1 MDTDSDVLDFLAS
14 RFFTLSAYA
23 QSAIQRA
30 LSPSEAAVGRD
41 TDTDPSAEVMAS
53 AGSHLSG
60 ELDMRLPGVCAALVL
75 VAQCL
80 IALLLHAEA
89 RAEDIR
95 QDGNGESTSPEASL
109 PSPKSYLVGCQT
121 PVEVRAPDARRQR
134 EERRRGGFVEILIGE
149 RSLRPPTSIITRLP
163 SRATTVR
170 AAVLNAARC
179 PEI

>member
-60 ELDMRLPGVCAALVL
+60 ELDMRLPGVCAVLVL

-80 IALLLHAEA
+80 TALLLYAEA
-89 RAEDIR
+89 RAEDLR

-121 PVEVRAPDARRQR
+121 PVEARASDARRQS
-134 EERRRGGFVEILIGE
+134 EERRRGGFIEILIGE
-149 RSLRPPTSIITRLP
+149 RLILPPMFIITRLP
-163 SRATTVR
+163 SRAATVR
-170 AAVLNAARC
+170 AAVPNAA
-179 PEI
+179 